1 MMDLKAMDTRTNRM
15 VWLARNIDDGNGN
28 FSKEST
34 GVCVNIQ
41 ISATLP
47 VFTFKDDIITRTKKH
62 EIVTPVDSR
71 LDLVTNLPYD
81 IDYEADPV
89 NAGKARFMYITEF
102 DSGVTKVK
110 NIMLYDRKYKDILVV
125 PDLDFLDNS
134 DDIIL
139 QDTTFVISAFRIG
152 SSAIGLN
159 SASIDSFLSPDK
171 NLIALP
177 EPIENAGNKVTVNL
191 INGIANDTK
200 NKSTW
205 VFEKYASG
213 EGITRGDMIP
223 ASFINLGTVEEL
235 FGDAGTIVPFS
246 IAYQITPETFNISYI
261 GNKSPKQRDLYIMLK
276 F

>member
-1 MMDLKAMDTRTNRM
+1 MMNLKAMDTKTNRM
-15 VWLARNIDDGNGN
+15 VWLARNIDDGVGN
-28 FSKEST
+28 ISKEST

-47 VFTFKDDIITRTKKH
+47 LFTFQDDIITRTKKY
-62 EIVTPVDSR
+62 ENVTPANSR

-81 IDYEADPV
+81 IDYEAE
-89 NAGKARFMYITEF
+89 NAGSARFKFITEF
-102 DSGVTKVK
+102 ITGVTKVK
-110 NIMLYDRKYKDILVV
+110 NIVLFDRKYKDILII
-125 PDLDFLDNS
+125 PDMNFLDNS

-139 QDTTFVISAFRIG
+139 QDTTFVISAFRLG
-152 SSAIGLN
+152 SSAIGL
-159 SASIDSFLSPDK
+159 STASIDSFLSPDK

-177 EPIENAGNKVTVNL
+177 EPEENIGNTVTLNL

-223 ASFINLGTVEEL
+223 ASFINLGTVENL
-235 FGDAGTIVPFS
+235 FGSVDAIVPFS
-246 IAYQITPETFNISYI
+246 VAYQITPETFNISYI